1 MNDMFTNYVLKGIAE
16 THGKSVAQAILQWNI
31 QRGVSVIPKSARRNH
46 MEENLSVWDF
56 EPSAEDMRQIAT
68 IDLARPQMLDPRKP
82 SEVHRLFNY
91 LGNPVLTSL

>member
-1 MNDMFTNYVLKGIAE
+1 
-16 THGKSVAQAILQWNI
+16 
-31 QRGVSVIPKSARRNH
+31 
-46 MEENLSVWDF
+46 
-56 EPSAEDMRQIAT
+56 MRQIAT